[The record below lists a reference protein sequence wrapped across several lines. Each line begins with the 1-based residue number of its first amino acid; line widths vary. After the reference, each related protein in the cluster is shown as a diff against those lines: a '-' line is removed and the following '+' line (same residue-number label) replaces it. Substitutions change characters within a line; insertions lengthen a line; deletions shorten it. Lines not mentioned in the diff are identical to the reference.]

1 MNRLRNLL
9 LATTLLGLMPQG
21 AANAE
26 ATGPQAADTVFE
38 ASPPAALGPATGI
51 LDTSTTLRIVLVLP
65 SIDTAG
71 AEAFVHSVSDPDSKS
86 YGRFLTPQQ
95 YADRFGASAADY
107 AALLGWAHASG
118 LAVVRQSAARTTLTL
133 SGDAQTVGGLFSTRL
148 ASLQTPQGRIGF
160 APATA
165 PQLPPALVGKVSAVL
180 GLVDTG
186 RLAVLHRARN
196 PALPHPDSGPGVL
209 GGLSPSALQS
219 VYVVPA
225 PLTPSKPQTIA
236 LFEQGGFAM
245 SDVAVYKRKYKLPN
259 VSVVVKGVDGS
270 GTGVV
275 PEVDL
280 EADLDVDMAIAI
292 NPNLKQV
299 TVYEDAVDPF
309 PVALVDSLGS
319 MADDDAAQT
328 VSISYGFDEAMASR
342 GDELAV
348 KAVAVQMA
356 AQGQTLF
363 AASGDDG
370 AYGDNPPGLNTSF
383 PATDP
388 FITAVGGTT
397 LFNLDGVYAGEEA
410 WNLLG
415 LGAGATGGGIST
427 FFPLPSWQK
436 PGGVSVASANGGSA
450 TMRNVPDVAAVAD
463 PQTGVSLYNARTG
476 GWNVIGGTSAASPL
490 WASFVSVLDGARAG
504 AGLPPLG
511 FFNPLL
517 YRLGEAAT
525 FGLRDVA
532 DGSNGN
538 VEIYGTPG
546 FNAGPG
552 YDNTTGLGSINLSRY
567 TYSVLTEARGPGTTP
582 SVPVKVV
589 VTPALNSA
597 TVSWTA
603 STGATGYLV
612 TIGKAD
618 SGVQT
623 ANPLINQVTTANSV
637 AISGLVQGTA
647 YFVYVYAL
655 NESGSASPP
664 AVFFSTRN

>member
-1 MNRLRNLL
+1 MNQTRNLL
-9 LATTLLGLMPQG
+9 LAATLMGAGLQG
-21 AANAE
+21 AAVANE
-26 ATGPQAADTVFE
+26 VGPPASGSVFE
-38 ASPPAALGPATGI
+38 AAAPAAFGPATGS
-51 LDTSTTLRIVLVLP
+51 LDASTTVRIVLVLP
-65 SIDTAG
+65 SIDARG
-71 AEAFVHSVSDPDSKS
+71 AEAFVRSVSDPDSES
-86 YGRFLTPQQ
+86 YGRFLTPKQ
-95 YADRFGASAADY
+95 YANRFGASAADY

-118 LAVVRQSAARTTLTL
+118 LAVVRQSTARTTLTL
-133 SGDAQTVGGLFSTRL
+133 AGDAQTVGGLFSTQL
-148 ASLQTPQGRIGF
+148 ASLRTPQGRFGF
-160 APATA
+160 APTTL
-165 PQLPPALVGKVSAVL
+165 PQLPSGLVGKVSAVL
-180 GLVDTG
+180 GLVNTG

-196 PALPHPDSGPGVL
+196 EALPNPDSGTGVL
-209 GGLSPSALQS
+209 GGLSPSDLQS

-225 PLTPSKPQTIA
+225 PLTLAKSQNIA

-245 SDVAVYKRKYKLPN
+245 SDVAVYKRRYKLPN
-259 VSVVVKGVDGS
+259 IPVVVKGVDGS

-275 PEVDL
+275 PEADV

-319 MADDDAAQT
+319 MADDDSAQT

-348 KAVAVQMA
+348 KAAAVQMA

-370 AYGDNPPGLNTSF
+370 AYGDSPPTLNTSF

-415 LGAGATGGGIST
+415 LGAGATGGGISA

-436 PGGVSVASANGGSA
+436 AGGASVASANGGSA

-463 PQTGVSLYNARTG
+463 PQTGLSIYNARTG
-476 GWNVIGGTSAASPL
+476 GWSVIGGTSASSPI
-490 WASFVSVLDGARAG
+490 WASFVSVIDGARAG
-504 AGLPPLG
+504 AGLPSLG
-511 FFNPLL
+511 LFNPLL

-525 FGLRDVA
+525 FGLRDVT

-538 VEIYGTPG
+538 VEIFGTPG

-567 TYSVLTEARGPGTTP
+567 TYSVLTEARGPGTKPGVPEGVTVTP
-582 SVPVKVV
+582 S
-589 VTPALNSA
+589 TSSA
-597 TVSWTA
+597 AVSWIA
-603 STGATGYLV
+603 SSGATGYLV
-612 TIGKAD
+612 TVGKAD
-618 SGVQT
+618 SGMQT
-623 ANPLINQVTTANSV
+623 ANPLVNQVTMTNST
-637 AISGLVQGTA
+637 AISGLSQGTA

-655 NESGSASPP
+655 NASGSASPP